1 MTAGGRLTLRLGW
14 SEGGDPPGRVRR
26 AFNRRLRLEVQDS
39 GTGIPASAT
48 DRIFNPFFTT
58 KDTGTGL
65 GLAITHKI
73 VQDHGGSIDFRSVR
87 GGGTVFRIVLPLVP
101 DLHLTSEHDDDPR

>member
-1 MTAGGRLTLRLGW
+1 
-14 SEGGDPPGRVRR
+14 VRR

-48 DRIFNPFFTT
+48 DRIFNPFFRPRTPAP
-58 KDTGTGL
+58 GSP
-65 GLAITHKI
+65 AITHKI

-87 GGGTVFRIVLPLVP
+87 AGARCSGSCSRSFP
-101 DLHLTSEHDDDPR
+101 TST